1 MNSHCGYVTS
11 LKNVRKHPNADKLL
25 LAECFGNT
33 VCVSLDYHEGQVGV
47 YFPTDLQLSPEF
59 CKANDLVRRK
69 DENGNACGG
78 YLDPE
83 KRNIKAMKL
92 RGEKSD
98 GLFLP
103 LTCLANFTT
112 ISNLKIG
119 DTIDILNG
127 VEICR
132 KYIPRSNHSNVG
144 GFHGGVK
151 KVKANF
157 APTFYEHVD
166 TAQLAYNLNA
176 FKPGDVVELTLKM
189 HGCFTSEMKVRM
201 FDGALKKI
209 KDIVVGDQVLGYNFE
224 SNRFESAKVLNCFH
238 NDKSSNW
245 RKIKFSREGLLGN
258 KRSYINCTYNHPFWW
273 KEQNNWIEAKDLI
286 PGMKISTL
294 ASSYIFS
301 ERQKEVLVGMVLGD
315 GYYSTYHNN
324 HSAEIQNSSKDKEY
338 LNYLASILG
347 DCYKVENKEYKSGY
361 GSIVYRGRTC
371 RSADLSN
378 YCRNLFVNDNGNK
391 LTDDIVKVFTPI
403 SAAILYMDD
412 GSLAHGGAQSDRAL
426 IAICDYNEHDA
437 KIIQECF
444 RKFNIGSVYYVD
456 NRGYSRLRFNK
467 DDAEKLF
474 ALISPYIPDCMR
486 YKLPKNYPNNFIQLE
501 ALNGYNGYVFTE
513 QEVLENVVDNSTHYE
528 YDLETSLH
536 NYVVGNALVHN
547 TSGRTGYL
555 PLITHHQTFWDKIF
569 HRLGHE
575 VKEYGYVTGTR
586 RVVLDDKHTGG
597 FYDDNTFRIAM
608 AKKFENKL
616 RKGEVVYYE
625 IVGFINA
632 STPIMASVK
641 NSKIPD
647 KAFIKKYGEETI
659 FSYGCDP
666 NGDFERLPKITGR
679 FEDGTPIYSST
690 SFHEPCCDI
699 YVYRMTQVNED
710 GDVVELS
717 PEQMRLRCEQM
728 SVKTVPVFE
737 TFMIPNDAN
746 INPGEYVLRKVEQYF
761 DGPDPI
767 GKTHIREGVVARIVN
782 RPEIAVYK
790 HKNHTFKMLSGI
802 IAESVADGEIA
813 INDSVIEEL

>member
-1 MNSHCGYVTS
+1 MAYVAYVTA
-11 LKNVRKHPNADKLL
+11 LKNVRKHPNADRLQ
-25 LAECFGNT
+25 LADCFGNT
-33 VCVSLDYHEGQVGV
+33 VVVGMDYQEGQIGV
-47 YFPTDLQLSPEF
+47 YFPVDGQLSSEF

-78 YLDPE
+78 YLDPD

-103 LTCLANFTT
+103 LTAFAEFTK
-112 ISNLKIG
+112 ISDMKVG

-132 KYIPRSNHSNVG
+132 KYIPKTKNHTTYIG
-144 GFHGGVK
+144 GGGGN
-151 KVKANF
+151 KVAKANF
-157 APTFYEHVD
+157 APTFYQHVD
-166 TAQLAYNLNA
+166 TQQLAYNLDA
-176 FKPGDVVELTLKM
+176 FKIGDVVELTLKM
-189 HGCFTSEMKVRM
+189 HG
-201 FDGALKKI
+201 
-209 KDIVVGDQVLGYNFE
+209 
-224 SNRFESAKVLNCFH
+224 
-238 NDKSSNW
+238 
-245 RKIKFSREGLLGN
+245 
-258 KRSYINCTYNHPFWW
+258 
-273 KEQNNWIEAKDLI
+273 
-286 PGMKISTL
+286 
-294 ASSYIFS
+294 
-301 ERQKEVLVGMVLGD
+301 
-315 GYYSTYHNN
+315 
-324 HSAEIQNSSKDKEY
+324 
-338 LNYLASILG
+338 
-347 DCYKVENKEYKSGY
+347 
-361 GSIVYRGRTC
+361 
-371 RSADLSN
+371 
-378 YCRNLFVNDNGNK
+378 
-391 LTDDIVKVFTPI
+391 
-403 SAAILYMDD
+403 
-412 GSLAHGGAQSDRAL
+412 
-426 IAICDYNEHDA
+426 
-437 KIIQECF
+437 
-444 RKFNIGSVYYVD
+444 
-456 NRGYSRLRFNK
+456 
-467 DDAEKLF
+467 
-474 ALISPYIPDCMR
+474 
-486 YKLPKNYPNNFIQLE
+486 
-501 ALNGYNGYVFTE
+501 
-513 QEVLENVVDNSTHYE
+513 
-528 YDLETSLH
+528 
-536 NYVVGNALVHN
+536 

-555 PLITHHQTFWDKIF
+555 PLITHYQTFWDKIF
-569 HRLGHE
+569 HRPGHE

-597 FYDDNTFRIAM
+597 FYYDNTFRIAM

-728 SVKTVPVFE
+728 SIKTVPVFE

>member
-1 MNSHCGYVTS
+1 MAYVAYVTA
-11 LKNVRKHPNADKLL
+11 LKNVRKHPNADRLQ
-25 LAECFGNT
+25 LADCFGNT
-33 VCVSLDYHEGQVGV
+33 VVVGMDYQEGQIGV
-47 YFPTDLQLSPEF
+47 YFPVDGQLSPEF

-78 YLDPE
+78 YLDPD

-103 LTCLANFTT
+103 LTAFAEFTK
-112 ISNLKIG
+112 ISDMKVG

-132 KYIPRSNHSNVG
+132 KYIPKTKNHTTYIG
-144 GFHGGVK
+144 GGGGNKV
-151 KVKANF
+151 VKANF
-157 APTFYEHVD
+157 APTFYQHVD
-166 TAQLAYNLNA
+166 TQQLAYNLDA
-176 FKPGDVVELTLKM
+176 FKIGDVVELTLKM
-189 HGCFTSEMKVRM
+189 HG
-201 FDGALKKI
+201 
-209 KDIVVGDQVLGYNFE
+209 
-224 SNRFESAKVLNCFH
+224 
-238 NDKSSNW
+238 
-245 RKIKFSREGLLGN
+245 
-258 KRSYINCTYNHPFWW
+258 
-273 KEQNNWIEAKDLI
+273 
-286 PGMKISTL
+286 
-294 ASSYIFS
+294 
-301 ERQKEVLVGMVLGD
+301 
-315 GYYSTYHNN
+315 
-324 HSAEIQNSSKDKEY
+324 
-338 LNYLASILG
+338 
-347 DCYKVENKEYKSGY
+347 
-361 GSIVYRGRTC
+361 
-371 RSADLSN
+371 
-378 YCRNLFVNDNGNK
+378 
-391 LTDDIVKVFTPI
+391 
-403 SAAILYMDD
+403 
-412 GSLAHGGAQSDRAL
+412 
-426 IAICDYNEHDA
+426 
-437 KIIQECF
+437 
-444 RKFNIGSVYYVD
+444 
-456 NRGYSRLRFNK
+456 
-467 DDAEKLF
+467 
-474 ALISPYIPDCMR
+474 
-486 YKLPKNYPNNFIQLE
+486 
-501 ALNGYNGYVFTE
+501 
-513 QEVLENVVDNSTHYE
+513 
-528 YDLETSLH
+528 
-536 NYVVGNALVHN
+536 

-569 HRLGHE
+569 HRPGHE

-616 RKGEVVYYE
+616 CKGEVVYYE

-728 SVKTVPVFE
+728 SIKTVPVFE

>member
-1 MNSHCGYVTS
+1 MAYVAYVTA
-11 LKNVRKHPNADKLL
+11 LKNVRKHPNADRLQ
-25 LAECFGNT
+25 LADCFGNT
-33 VCVSLDYHEGQVGV
+33 VVVGMDYQEGQIGV
-47 YFPTDLQLSPEF
+47 YFPVDGQLSSEF

-78 YLDPE
+78 YLDPD

-103 LTCLANFTT
+103 LTAFAEFTK
-112 ISNLKIG
+112 ISDMKVG

-132 KYIPRSNHSNVG
+132 KYIPKTKNHTTYIG
-144 GFHGGVK
+144 GGGGN
-151 KVKANF
+151 KVAKANF
-157 APTFYEHVD
+157 APTFYQHVD
-166 TAQLAYNLNA
+166 TQQLAYNLDA
-176 FKPGDVVELTLKM
+176 FKIGDVVELTLKM
-189 HGCFTSEMKVRM
+189 HG
-201 FDGALKKI
+201 
-209 KDIVVGDQVLGYNFE
+209 
-224 SNRFESAKVLNCFH
+224 
-238 NDKSSNW
+238 
-245 RKIKFSREGLLGN
+245 
-258 KRSYINCTYNHPFWW
+258 
-273 KEQNNWIEAKDLI
+273 
-286 PGMKISTL
+286 
-294 ASSYIFS
+294 
-301 ERQKEVLVGMVLGD
+301 
-315 GYYSTYHNN
+315 
-324 HSAEIQNSSKDKEY
+324 
-338 LNYLASILG
+338 
-347 DCYKVENKEYKSGY
+347 
-361 GSIVYRGRTC
+361 
-371 RSADLSN
+371 
-378 YCRNLFVNDNGNK
+378 
-391 LTDDIVKVFTPI
+391 
-403 SAAILYMDD
+403 
-412 GSLAHGGAQSDRAL
+412 
-426 IAICDYNEHDA
+426 
-437 KIIQECF
+437 
-444 RKFNIGSVYYVD
+444 
-456 NRGYSRLRFNK
+456 
-467 DDAEKLF
+467 
-474 ALISPYIPDCMR
+474 
-486 YKLPKNYPNNFIQLE
+486 
-501 ALNGYNGYVFTE
+501 
-513 QEVLENVVDNSTHYE
+513 
-528 YDLETSLH
+528 
-536 NYVVGNALVHN
+536 

-569 HRLGHE
+569 HRPGHE

-597 FYDDNTFRIAM
+597 FYYDNTFRIAM

-728 SVKTVPVFE
+728 SIKTVPVFE